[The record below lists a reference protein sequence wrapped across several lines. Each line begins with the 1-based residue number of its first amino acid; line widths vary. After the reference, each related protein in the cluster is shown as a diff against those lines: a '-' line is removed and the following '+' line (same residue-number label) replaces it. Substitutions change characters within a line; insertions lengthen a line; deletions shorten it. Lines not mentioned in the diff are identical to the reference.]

1 MCTGPGSRVRR
12 RSPIKIGVSS
22 GIRLLIKSIP
32 VDVRMVGTSIRGL
45 FHRQITRRL
54 PLTQEMNSQHRR
66 QWIGRKTFLARRG
79 RVGLDQAT
87 QRLPEHH
94 FHLIQELLSL
104 GPLLGR
110 SELVIGEAKLVTA
123 HQSRLCIRLQAI
135 IPRKAVVLQSP
146 PRARLDYPSPW
157 RGAAFMTVR
166 SLSAS

>member
-1 MCTGPGSRVRR
+1 MYRAWLQSQTQKPHQDRGFIWDPVADQ
-12 RSPIKIGVSS
+12 IDS
-22 GIRLLIKSIP
+22 GGCAHGGDL
-32 VDVRMVGTSIRGL
+32 DQGL